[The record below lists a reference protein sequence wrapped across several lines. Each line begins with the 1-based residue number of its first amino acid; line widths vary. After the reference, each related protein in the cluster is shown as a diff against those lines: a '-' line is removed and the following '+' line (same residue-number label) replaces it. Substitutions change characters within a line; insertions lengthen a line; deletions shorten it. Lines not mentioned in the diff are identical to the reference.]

1 MQIKVTNRIT
11 PKLNQIQNELAA
23 LVKGAYQEFIKYT
36 PVRSGNARRKTRL
49 VGQVIKARYPY
60 ALRLDKGYSRQS
72 PKGMSQP
79 TRDYI
84 YKRVRE
90 ILRK

>member
-1 MQIKVTNRIT
+1 MA
-11 PKLNQIQNELAA
+11 KLASEAYDEF
-23 LVKGAYQEFIKYT
+23 VKNT

-49 VGQVIKARYPY
+49 IGNKIRARYPY
-60 ALRLDKGYSRQS
+60 ATRLDKGYSKQS
-72 PKGMSQP
+72 PRGMSQP
-79 TRDYI
+79 TREYI